1 MATPTDHR
9 DGDRARSPR
18 RYAPRMAPA
27 ARREQL
33 LDAALAVTVTLGY
46 GRVSIEAIARKAGV
60 TRPVIYD
67 HFPNLSAL
75 LRELVEREERLA
87 VGQLERIVPEQ
98 TGEASASALLARSV
112 RRFLDAVAARPDTW
126 RIILLPLEGTPAIV
140 REHVER
146 NRRQVDH
153 RLEHLIS
160 LALADVRLTSH
171 PSDADMVDQ
180 RVEVDVAL
188 AARAI
193 RQLAEEAG
201 RLMLTDPRRY
211 PPERFE
217 RFAQSVARFVS
228 AGCTRAR

>member
-1 MATPTDHR
+1 
-9 DGDRARSPR
+9 
-18 RYAPRMAPA
+18 MAPA

-33 LDAALAVTVTLGY
+33 LDAALAVTVALGY
-46 GRVSIEAIARKAGV
+46 GGVSIEAIAREAGV
-60 TRPVIYD
+60 TRPVVYD

-75 LRELVEREERLA
+75 LSALVKREERFA
-87 VGQLERIVPEQ
+87 VQQLERIVPEQ
-98 TGEASASALLARSV
+98 PGEANASVLLALSV

-126 RIILLPLEGTPAIV
+126 RIVLLPVEGTPAIV

-146 NRRQVDH
+146 NRRRVDR
-153 RLEHLIS
+153 RLAHLIS
-160 LALADVRLTSH
+160 LSLADVRL
-171 PSDADMVDQ
+171 ADQ
-180 RVEVDVAL
+180 TGAPGATLPQAAVDVEL

-211 PPERFE
+211 PSERFE
-217 RFAQSVARFVS
+217 RFAQSVARMLS